1 MVAGGKTLR
10 QTPTTAC
17 DQMCGGWW
25 WLVVAGGGWCGAVHR
40 MLEGAEENVEC
51 R

>member
-1 MVAGGKTLR
+1 MAGGKTLR

-17 DQMCGGWW
+17 DQKC
-25 WLVVAGGGWCGAVHR
+25 VVAGGGWCGAVHR

>member
-1 MVAGGKTLR
+1 MAGGKTLR

-17 DQMCGGWW
+17 DQKCV
-25 WLVVAGGGWCGAVHR
+25 VVAGGGWCGAVHR

>member
-1 MVAGGKTLR
+1 MVAGGETLR

-25 WLVVAGGGWCGAVHR
+25 WLVVAGVHR

>member
-17 DQMCGGWW
+17 DQKCGGW
-25 WLVVAGGGWCGAVHR
+25 CRAVHR

>member
-1 MVAGGKTLR
+1 MVAGRKTLR

-17 DQMCGGWW
+17 DPMC
-25 WLVVAGGGWCGAVHR
+25 VVAGVVWCAAVHR
-40 MLEGAEENVEC
+40 MCEGAEENVEC